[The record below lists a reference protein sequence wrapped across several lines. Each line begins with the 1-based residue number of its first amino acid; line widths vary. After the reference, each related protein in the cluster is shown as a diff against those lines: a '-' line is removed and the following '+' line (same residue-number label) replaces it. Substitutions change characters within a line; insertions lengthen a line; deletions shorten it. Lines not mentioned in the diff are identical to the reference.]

1 MGVTVIRYSERPELW
16 DDTDSVSRAVWPEYN
31 LHGDRLGVYW
41 ARLFDD
47 FPRFQYVLFD
57 DEQRTVL
64 AEGHTLPC
72 CWDGTTEGLGDGI
85 DATVAAAFDA
95 ADAGHPATAL

>member
-57 DEQRTVL
+57 DEQGTVL

-72 CWDGTTEGLGDGI
+72 RWDGTIEGLGDGI
-85 DATVAAAFDA
+85 DAMVAVVSGDLY
-95 ADAGHPATAL
+95 ALLE